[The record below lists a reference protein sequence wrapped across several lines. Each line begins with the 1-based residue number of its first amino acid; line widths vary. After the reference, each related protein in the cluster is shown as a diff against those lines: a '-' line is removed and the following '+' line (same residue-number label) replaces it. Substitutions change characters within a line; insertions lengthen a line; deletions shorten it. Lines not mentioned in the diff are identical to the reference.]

1 MALVTLAPPS
11 PTPDQVG
18 APAPR
23 RLAAGTELLGVYEA
37 AAFTQPQF
45 LLRRG
50 DGQVIQLTRLLY
62 LVAAAL
68 AAAPNATPAVI
79 AAAVAVELDRPVSA
93 DNVTYIID
101 HKLAPLGVIAADDP
115 AAVPLTQA
123 RPMLLG
129 LRFRARVVPAR
140 LHRGLSRALRP
151 LFWPPVVAA
160 VLAAFVGYDIWL
172 GATRGAAI
180 LGGVQT
186 VILHPDELL
195 AIIAISVAVGFFHE
209 LGHATAARYG
219 GATPGVMGVGIY
231 LMMPVFYTDVT
242 DSYRLGRRG
251 RLRTDLGGLYFN
263 AIAILAAAALYETT
277 RSPLLLVFIGLSEFE
292 MLYQFLPFIRMDGFY
307 VLADLIGV
315 PNLFAYMAP
324 LLARLARRDTP
335 AGNARLAQLTPRARY
350 AITAWVAATVPILA
364 LNLAVT
370 VVLAPRIFPALWT
383 SAHTQA
389 TGLTAAISTAAVLPA
404 ANHLIELILVTVPAA
419 GMAYILVTLAARI
432 APPLARTATRP
443 LTRLTPHLRP
453 GRHPRLATAAVTA
466 LVAIPVTLA
475 VSYALHNPA
484 RPHPAPNAAAA
495 PITARTA
502 PARTA
507 PAVRPA
513 APTPSPTAVGSAPTA
528 TLVST
533 AGPRVAATPDGHG
546 YWLTTPTGAVRTCGD
561 APNYGSEAGHHLDAP
576 VVAITPT
583 PDGHGYWLIAADG
596 GVFTFG
602 DAHFYGSAAGHH
614 LDAPVVAATPTPD
627 GHGYWLIAADGGVF
641 TFGDAHFYGSAG
653 PHHLD
658 APVVAATP
666 TPDGHGYWLTAADGG
681 VFTFGDAHFYGS
693 AAGLHLDAPVV
704 AITPTPDGHGYR
716 LIAAHGKV
724 IAFGDAH
731 PSTGVKPAS
740 STADRHPATRP

>member
-1 MALVTLAPPS
+1 MALVTLEPPS

-160 VLAAFVGYDIWL
+160 VLAALVGYDIWL

-277 RSPLLLVFIGLSEFE
+277 RSPSSSSSSASPRSRCSTSSSPSSAWTATTSSPTSSASPTSSPTWPPSSPASPAATPPPG
-292 MLYQFLPFIRMDGFY
+292 
-307 VLADLIGV
+307 
-315 PNLFAYMAP
+315 
-324 LLARLARRDTP
+324 TP
-335 AGNARLAQLTPRARY
+335 ASPNSHPE
-350 AITAWVAATVPILA
+350 
-364 LNLAVT
+364 
-370 VVLAPRIFPALWT
+370 PA
-383 SAHTQA
+383 
-389 TGLTAAISTAAVLPA
+389 
-404 ANHLIELILVTVPAA
+404 
-419 GMAYILVTLAARI
+419 
-432 APPLARTATRP
+432 
-443 LTRLTPHLRP
+443 
-453 GRHPRLATAAVTA
+453 
-466 LVAIPVTLA
+466 
-475 VSYALHNPA
+475 
-484 RPHPAPNAAAA
+484 
-495 PITARTA
+495 
-502 PARTA
+502 
-507 PAVRPA
+507 
-513 APTPSPTAVGSAPTA
+513 TPSPPGSPPP
-528 TLVST
+528 S
-533 AGPRVAATPDGHG
+533 P
-546 YWLTTPTGAVRTCGD
+546 
-561 APNYGSEAGHHLDAP
+561 S
-576 VVAITPT
+576 
-583 PDGHGYWLIAADG
+583 
-596 GVFTFG
+596 
-602 DAHFYGSAAGHH
+602 S
-614 LDAPVVAATPTPD
+614 
-627 GHGYWLIAADGGVF
+627 
-641 TFGDAHFYGSAG
+641 
-653 PHHLD
+653 
-658 APVVAATP
+658 
-666 TPDGHGYWLTAADGG
+666 
-681 VFTFGDAHFYGS
+681 
-693 AAGLHLDAPVV
+693 
-704 AITPTPDGHGYR
+704 
-716 LIAAHGKV
+716 
-724 IAFGDAH
+724 
-731 PSTGVKPAS
+731 PSTSRSPSSSPPAS
-740 STADRHPATRP
+740 SPPSGPPPTPKPPGSPPPSAPQQSSPPPTTSSSSSSSPSPPPAWPTYSSPS